1 MTKSYKKIL
10 LFSLLAIFLMSANV
24 QAALVDVDNPIST
37 TDFNELVDNV
47 LDWVL
52 GIAASVALLMLIAG
66 GIMYTTAAG
75 SEEKLKSAKKTI
87 LYAILGV
94 VVVILSY
101 SMIVV
106 LHGILT

>member
-66 GIMYTTAAG
+66 GIMYATAAG